1 MRINKYLA
9 TCGVAS
15 RRKCEEYIS
24 SGRVCVNGQV
34 TRNLACDVNEQTDV
48 VQLDGKTVCLQQ
60 EFEYYIL
67 NKPKGYIS
75 SVLDDRGR
83 KVVTSLIYTNSR
95 IFPIGRLDY
104 NSEGMLLLTNDG
116 DLMNKLTHP
125 KHAIGKTYV
134 VKILGG
140 IRQDIVKKLEAGVV
154 IDGHKLQPCQITILN
169 KEPNK
174 TTLQITIYEGRNRE
188 IRKMFESVNKQVVAL
203 ERIKIADFEM
213 KNLKRGEYRKLTKQ
227 EIEYLKSL

>member
-15 RRKCEEYIS
+15 RRKCEEYIL
-24 SGRVCVNGQV
+24 SGRVCINGKV
-34 TRNLACDVNEQTDV
+34 ETNLATDVNEQTDV
-48 VQLDGKTVCLQQ
+48 VEFDGKKVCLQQ
-60 EFEYYIL
+60 QFEYYIL

-75 SVLDDRGR
+75 SVMDDRGR
-83 KVVTSLIYTNSR
+83 KVVTSLINTNAR

-140 IRQDIVKKLEAGVV
+140 IRQDVVKKLEAGVV
-154 IDGHKLQPCQITILN
+154 IDEHKLQPCQISILS

-174 TTLQITIYEGRNRE
+174 TTLQITIFEGRNRE

-227 EIEYLKSL
+227 EIEYLKNL